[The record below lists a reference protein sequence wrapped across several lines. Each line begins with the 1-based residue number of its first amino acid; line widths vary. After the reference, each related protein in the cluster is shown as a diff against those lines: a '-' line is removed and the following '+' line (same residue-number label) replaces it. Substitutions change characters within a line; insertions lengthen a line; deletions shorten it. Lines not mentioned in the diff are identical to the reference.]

1 MNPVIFLLRQVNIVF
16 DSGTQGLGL
25 TKTFQQ
31 ISNETILRGSAEI
44 SKDFV

>member
-25 TKTFQQ
+25 TKTLQQ
-31 ISNETILRGSAEI
+31 ISNETIRGSAAI